1 MRLPGKFFIAA
12 SHRHSASL
20 SEEVC
25 PLHVYTL
32 HPVAFVH
39 FEPFPAALTWILTRI
54 TLGCPV
60 GAGEMPDRVGHD
72 GAEARQML
80 FTLLTLSSSDMSLSS
95 GTINS
100 ASWPLSM
107 RSATMRLAIS
117 RL

>member
-32 HPVAFVH
+32 HPVAFAH
-39 FEPFPAALTWILTRI
+39 FEPFPAALTWILTRM
-54 TLGCPV
+54 T
-60 GAGEMPDRVGHD
+60 HD
-72 GAEARQML
+72 GSEARQIL

>member
-39 FEPFPAALTWILTRI
+39 FEPFPAALTWILTRM
-54 TLGCPV
+54 T
-60 GAGEMPDRVGHD
+60 HD
-72 GAEARQML
+72 GSEARQIL
-80 FTLLTLSSSDMSLSS
+80 FALLTLSSSDMSLQ
-95 GTINS
+95 IN
-100 ASWPLSM
+100 
-107 RSATMRLAIS
+107 IS
-117 RL
+117 EKTFLMKCIQSFWEVFSH